1 MPEFRSF
8 LTAHKKAAA
17 LAAALAV
24 GAAAGILL
32 AARSL
37 EGAAASGR
45 PAEER
50 AYTVRVIRV
59 SPTAGDVALRYT
71 GLVQPAELVQVAA
84 ATVGEV
90 KAIHVAEGEAVTA
103 GQLLAELDDSD
114 AVRQAENYQQLRD
127 TAARTL
133 ESAQRSHD
141 RALEDYEDARGGA
154 SEEDLDSARSRLDR
168 ARAQEAAAQQELD
181 SINVALA
188 PKQEAVDTAQGSF
201 ETAQQTYNAALA
213 EQKAADEALAQAE
226 AELAAAQT
234 AGNGI
239 AEAEKAVEEAKERK
253 DAADTALNGPADGSE
268 KGASQKLDDARTD
281 LSTART
287 NLVAAQASL
296 GLAEAQAELSAAQS
310 ERAAAQAAYDALAA
324 QGEGSAEAK
333 AQKERLEAADAALAE
348 AQANYDSA
356 QRNYEAALGAIEDCK
371 LRAASDGYVVT
382 VVASEG
388 GLATPLAP
396 VLVLGS
402 RDTVVRFGVSQSD
415 VRELSP
421 GMPAAVTLDGQGYA
435 GSIASIA
442 VLPDEATR
450 TYPVDVSIGAD
461 SGTVY
466 LGSMAT
472 VELQLGQRTGVWLP
486 LSVIL
491 NDGEDYV
498 YLVEEGRAVRR
509 NVQITELSNDMVLVT
524 GVHEGGLVIS
534 EGMKMV
540 RSGSPV
546 EVLGGGDAAAAA
558 PGGEGAAGPAD
569 PGGEG

>member
-1 MPEFRSF
+1 MPELKSF
-8 LTAHKKAAA
+8 FITHKKAAA

-24 GAAAGILL
+24 GAAAGVWL
-32 AARSL
+32 AARPAAG
-37 EGAAASGR
+37 GAASSQ
-45 PAEER
+45 PAER
-50 AYTVRVIRV
+50 AYTVRVIEV

-84 ATVGEV
+84 GTVGEV
-90 KAIHVAEGEAVTA
+90 KKIHVAEGDAVTA

-114 AVRQAENYQQLRD
+114 AVRQAENTQQLRD
-127 TAARTL
+127 TAARSL
-133 ESAQRSHD
+133 ESARRSHD

-154 SEEDLDSARSRLDR
+154 SEGELNDARGRLEAAKMR
-168 ARAQEAAAQQELD
+168 EAAAQQNLA
-181 SINVALA
+181 SI
-188 PKQEAVDTAQGSF
+188 
-201 ETAQQTYNAALA
+201 NAALEA
-213 EQKAADEALAQAE
+213 KQADVDDAQKKFDEKQQAYDTAYAAQQAKVTDAQQALDAAK
-226 AELAAAQT
+226 AELAAAPGDADLQKKADEAQKKLEEEQKALETPPAGSDLAAARNELET
-234 AGNGI
+234 A
-239 AEAEKAVEEAKERK
+239 R
-253 DAADTALNGPADGSE
+253 TALS
-268 KGASQKLDDARTD
+268 DARTD
-281 LSTART
+281 
-287 NLVAAQASL
+287 LVAAQASL

-324 QGEGSAEAK
+324 QGEGSAEEK
-333 AQKERLEAADAALAE
+333 AQKERLEAADTALDQ

-356 QRNYEAALGAIEDCK
+356 QRNYEAALKAIEDCK
-371 LRAASDGYVVT
+371 LRAAADGYVVT

-435 GSIASIA
+435 GCIASIA
-442 VLPDEATR
+442 VLPDETTR

-509 NVQITELSNDMVLVT
+509 NVQIAELSNDMVLVT
-524 GVHEGGLVIS
+524 GLHEGGLVIS

-546 EVLGGGDAAAAA
+546 EVLGGGDAVPAA
-558 PGGEGAAGPAD
+558 PGGEAAGPAAS
-569 PGGEG
+569 GGEG

>member
-1 MPEFRSF
+1 MPELKSF
-8 LTAHKKAAA
+8 FTAHKKAAA

-24 GAAAGILL
+24 GAAAGIWL
-32 AARSL
+32 AARPAAG
-37 EGAAASGR
+37 GAASSQ
-45 PAEER
+45 PAER
-50 AYTVRVIRV
+50 AYTVRVIEV

-84 ATVGEV
+84 GTVGEV
-90 KAIHVAEGEAVTA
+90 KTIHVAEGDAVTA

-127 TAARTL
+127 TAARSL
-133 ESAQRSHD
+133 ESARRSHD

-154 SEEDLDSARSRLDR
+154 PEGDLNAARGRLETAKTR
-168 ARAQEAAAQQELD
+168 ETAAQQNLA
-181 SINVALA
+181 SINAALA
-188 PKQEAVDTAQGSF
+188 ARQGEVDEAQKEFDEKQQAYD
-201 ETAQQTYNAALA
+201 AALA
-213 EQKAADEALAQAE
+213 EQTAAAAALAQAQ
-226 AELAAAQT
+226 AELEALKAAGEDTAQ
-234 AGNGI
+234 
-239 AEAEKAVEEAKERK
+239 AEEAVEEAQKRK
-253 DAADTALNGPADGSE
+253 DAADTALNGPAGEPE
-268 KGASQKLDDARTD
+268 KGAAQKLETARIALSDARTG
-281 LSTART
+281 
-287 NLVAAQASL
+287 LVAAQASL
-296 GLAEAQAELSAAQS
+296 GLAAAQAELSAAQS

-333 AQKERLEAADAALAE
+333 AQKERLEAADTALDQ

-356 QRNYEAALGAIEDCK
+356 QRSYEAALEAVEDCK
-371 LRAASDGYVVT
+371 LRAAADGYVVT

-388 GLATPLAP
+388 SLATPLAP

-435 GSIASIA
+435 GCIASIA
-442 VLPDEATR
+442 VLPDETTR

-509 NVQITELSNDMVLVT
+509 NVQIAELSNDMVLVT
-524 GVHEGGLVIS
+524 GLHEGGLVIS

-546 EVLGGGDAAAAA
+546 EVLGGGDAVPAA
-558 PGGEGAAGPAD
+558 PGGEG
-569 PGGEG
+569 